1 MHEEYRNWVASE
13 QARWHG
19 RFSIS
24 CRPRSE
30 IERVRER
37 ARELERQEREIEG
50 EREHAR
56 ERERQERE
64 KQRAKNQRK
73 RHNSKANRRRRK
85 AQEITSFDTVSNFP
99 ANPERS
105 HRDVGVSSDPVRF
118 VVRLKEEV
126 HSDDDSDIPVM

>member
-19 RFSIS
+19 IFSIS

-37 ARELERQEREIEG
+37 ARD
-50 EREHAR
+50 
-56 ERERQERE
+56 RERQERE
-64 KQRAKNQRK
+64 KKRAKNQRK

-85 AQEITSFDTVSNFP
+85 AQETTSADSVSNFP
-99 ANPERS
+99 AKPEKS
-105 HRDVGVSSDPVRF
+105 HRNVGVSSDPVRS
-118 VVRLKEEV
+118 VHPKEEV
-126 HSDDDSDIPVM
+126 HPDDDSDNPDW